1 VKDAIG
7 WASSFILVCTIS
19 KQVYDQWRSGRSEG
33 VSTWLFIGE
42 ITSAVGFA
50 VYSWMLHNLV
60 YVVANGCTL
69 LSSIIGV
76 VVLVRNRRRGEA
88 RERG

>member
-19 KQVYDQWRSGRSEG
+19 KQVYDQWRTGRSEG

-42 ITSAVGFA
+42 MASATGFA
-50 VYSWMLHNLV
+50 AYSWMLHNVV
-60 YVVANGCTL
+60 YVVANGFTL
-69 LSSIIGV
+69 LSSVIGF
-76 VVLVRNRRRGEA
+76 VVLLRNRRRAA
-88 RERG
+88 RERA